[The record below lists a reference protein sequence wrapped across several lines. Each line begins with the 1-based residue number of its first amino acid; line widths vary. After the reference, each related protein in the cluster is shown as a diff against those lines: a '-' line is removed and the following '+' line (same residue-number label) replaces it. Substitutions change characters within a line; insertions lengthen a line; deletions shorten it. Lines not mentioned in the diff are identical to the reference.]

1 MKTLQNNFV
10 EAIGNTPLFKLKVA
24 SEITGCNIYGKA
36 EYLNPGGSV
45 KDRAAL
51 ALIRDA
57 EEKKLISKGGTIVE
71 GTAGNTGIGLC
82 LLGNSIG
89 YKTIIVM
96 NDNQTQEKKDLLRNI
111 GADLRL
117 VPPKPYKDENNF
129 VKYAGRLADE
139 LKSSN
144 NHGVVWA
151 NQFDNTANS
160 KGHYET
166 TGPEIW
172 EQTDGKIDGF
182 VCSSGTGGTIAGVSS
197 FLKEKNKDI
206 KIYLS
211 DPTGSSLY
219 NYIENGELKSEGG
232 SITEGIGSSR
242 VTANFA
248 KANIDGAFSIS
259 DHESLPVLFNLIEK
273 EGLSLGTSCGVNIA
287 GAIRLGKLLGPGKT
301 IVTILCDKSDKYN
314 SKMFNKSFLQ
324 EKGLPY
330 PHWI

>member
-1 MKTLQNNFV
+1 MIKNNFL
-10 EAIGNTPLFKLKVA
+10 ESIGNTQLIKLKMA

-36 EYLNPGGSV
+36 EYQNPGGSV

-57 EEKKLISKGGTIVE
+57 EEKKLITKGGIIVE

-89 YKTIIVM
+89 YKTVIVM

-151 NQFDNTANS
+151 NQFDNTANM

-172 EQTDGKIDGF
+172 EQTDGKVDGF
-182 VCSSGTGGTIAGVSS
+182 VCSSGTGGTISGVSNA
-197 FLKEKNKDI
+197 LKEKNKDI

-219 NYIENGELKSEGG
+219 NYVENGELKSEGN

-242 VTANFA
+242 ITANFA
-248 KANIDGAFSIS
+248 KATIDGAFSIS
-259 DHESLPVLFNLIEK
+259 DHESLPVLFDLIEK

>member
-1 MKTLQNNFV
+1 MNRPQNNFI
-10 EAIGNTPLFKLKVA
+10 EGIGNTPLVKLRAA

-51 ALIRDA
+51 ALIKDA

-82 LLGNSIG
+82 LIGNSVG
-89 YKTIIVM
+89 YK
-96 NDNQTQEKKDLLRNI
+96 DD
-111 GADLRL
+111 G
-117 VPPKPYKDENNF
+117 NF
-129 VKYAGRLADE
+129 VKVAAKLADD

-172 EQTDGKIDGF
+172 MQTHGKVDGF
-182 VCSSGTGGTIAGVSS
+182 VCSSGTGGTIGGVSS

-206 KIYLS
+206 KIFLA
-211 DPTGSSLY
+211 DPDGSSLFDH
-219 NYIENGELKSEGG
+219 IENGELKSSGS

-248 KANIDGAFSIS
+248 KAKIDGAFKVT
-259 DHESLPVLFNLIEK
+259 DKEALPVLYDLIQN
-273 EGLSLGTSCGVNIA
+273 EGLSLGTSCAINVT
-287 GAIRLGKLLGPGKT
+287 GAIKLGKKLGPGKT
-301 IVTILCDKSDKYN
+301 IVTILCDRSDKYN
-314 SKMFNKSFLQ
+314 SKLFNKKFLQ
-324 EKGLPY
+324 EKGLPI
-330 PHWI
+330 PS

>member
-1 MKTLQNNFV
+1 MIKNNFL
-10 EAIGNTPLFKLKVA
+10 ESIGNTQLIKLKMA

-36 EYLNPGGSV
+36 EYQNPGGSV

-57 EEKKLISKGGTIVE
+57 EEKKLITKGGIIVE

-89 YKTIIVM
+89 YKTVIVM

-151 NQFDNTANS
+151 NQFDNTANM

-172 EQTDGKIDGF
+172 EQTDGKVEGF
-182 VCSSGTGGTIAGVSS
+182 VCSCGTGGTIAGVSS

-211 DPTGSSLY
+211 DPSGSSLY
-219 NYIENGELKSEGG
+219 NYVENGELKSEGN

-242 VTANFA
+242 ITANFA
-248 KANIDGAFSIS
+248 KATIDGAFSIS
-259 DHESLPVLFNLIEK
+259 DHESLPVLFDLIEK

-314 SKMFNKSFLQ
+314 SKLFNKSFLQ

>member
-1 MKTLQNNFV
+1 MIKNNFL
-10 EAIGNTPLFKLKVA
+10 ESIGNTQLIKLKMA

-36 EYLNPGGSV
+36 EYQNPGGSV

-57 EEKKLISKGGTIVE
+57 EEKKLITKGGIIVE

-89 YKTIIVM
+89 YKTVIVM

-151 NQFDNTANS
+151 NQFDNTANME
-160 KGHYET
+160 GHYET

-172 EQTDGKIDGF
+172 EQTDGKVDGF

-219 NYIENGELKSEGG
+219 NYVENGELKSEGN

-242 VTANFA
+242 ITENFA
-248 KANIDGAFSIS
+248 KATIDGAFSIS
-259 DHESLPVLFNLIEK
+259 DHESLPVLFDLIEK

-314 SKMFNKSFLQ
+314 SKLFNKSFLQ

>member
-1 MKTLQNNFV
+1 MIKNNFL
-10 EAIGNTPLFKLKVA
+10 ESIGNTQLIKLKMA

-36 EYLNPGGSV
+36 EYQNPGGSV

-51 ALIRDA
+51 ALIKDA
-57 EEKKLISKGGTIVE
+57 EEKKLITKGGTIVE

-151 NQFDNTANS
+151 NQFDNTANM

-172 EQTDGKIDGF
+172 EQTDGKVDGF
-182 VCSSGTGGTIAGVSS
+182 VCSSGTGGTIAGVSR

-219 NYIENGELKSEGG
+219 NYVENGELKSEGN

-242 VTANFA
+242 ITANFA
-248 KANIDGAFSIS
+248 KATIDGAFSIS
-259 DHESLPVLFNLIEK
+259 DHESLPVLFDLIEK

-314 SKMFNKSFLQ
+314 SKLFNKSFLQ

>member
-1 MKTLQNNFV
+1 MSQIKNNFIESV
-10 EAIGNTPLFKLKVA
+10 GNTPLIKLKAA

-51 ALIRDA
+51 ALVKDA
-57 EEKKLISKGGTIVE
+57 QEKKLISEGGIVVE

-82 LLGNSIG
+82 LLGNSLG

-96 NDNQTQEKKDLLRNI
+96 NDNQTQEKKDTLKNI

-117 VPPKPYKDENNF
+117 VPPKPYKDDGNY
-129 VKYAGRLADE
+129 VKVAGRLAEE
-139 LKSSN
+139 LKSTN
-144 NHGVVWA
+144 NNGVVWA
-151 NQFDNTANS
+151 NQFDNTANA

-172 EQTDGKIDGF
+172 EQTDGKVDGF
-182 VCSSGTGGTIAGVSS
+182 VCASGTGGTIGGVSR
-197 FLKEKNKDI
+197 FLKEKNKDV

-211 DPTGSSLY
+211 DPTGSALY
-219 NYIENGELKSEGG
+219 NHIMNGELKAEGG

-242 VTANFA
+242 ITKNFA
-248 KANIDGAFSIS
+248 EAKIDGAFSIS
-259 DHESLPVLFNLIEK
+259 DQESLPLLYDLIQN

-287 GAIRLGKLLGPGKT
+287 GAIRLGKELGPGKT
-301 IVTILCDKSDKYN
+301 IVTILCDRSDKY
-314 SKMFNKSFLQ
+314 STKMFNKKFLE

-330 PHWI
+330 PSWL

>member
-1 MKTLQNNFV
+1 MIKNNFL
-10 EAIGNTPLFKLKVA
+10 ESIGNTQLIKLKMA

-36 EYLNPGGSV
+36 EYQNPGGSV

-51 ALIRDA
+51 ALIKDA
-57 EEKKLISKGGTIVE
+57 EEKKLITKGGTIVE

-151 NQFDNTANS
+151 NQFDNTANMM
-160 KGHYET
+160 GHYET

-172 EQTDGKIDGF
+172 EQTDGKVDGF

-219 NYIENGELKSEGG
+219 NYVENGELKSEGN

-242 VTANFA
+242 ITANFA
-248 KANIDGAFSIS
+248 KATIDGAFSIS
-259 DHESLPVLFNLIEK
+259 DHESLPVLFDLIEK

-314 SKMFNKSFLQ
+314 SKLFNKSFLQ

>member
-1 MKTLQNNFV
+1 MIKNNFL
-10 EAIGNTPLFKLKVA
+10 ESIGNTQLIKLKMA

-36 EYLNPGGSV
+36 EYQNPGGSV

-57 EEKKLISKGGTIVE
+57 EEKKLITKGGIIVE

-89 YKTIIVM
+89 YKTVIVM

-151 NQFDNTANS
+151 NQFDNTANM

-172 EQTDGKIDGF
+172 EQTNGKVNGF

-211 DPTGSSLY
+211 DPSGSSLY
-219 NYIENGELKSEGG
+219 NYVENGELKSEGN

-242 VTANFA
+242 ITANFA
-248 KANIDGAFSIS
+248 KATIDGAFSIS
-259 DHESLPVLFNLIEK
+259 DHESLPVLFDLIEK

-314 SKMFNKSFLQ
+314 SKLFNKSFLQ

>member
-1 MKTLQNNFV
+1 MKNYKDDFIQS
-10 EAIGNTPLFKLKVA
+10 IGNTPLIKLKAA

-57 EEKKLISKGGTIVE
+57 EQKKLISKGGIIVE

-82 LLGNSIG
+82 LIGNSLG

-96 NDNQTQEKKDLLRNI
+96 NDNQTQEKKDTLRNI
-111 GADLRL
+111 GADLKL
-117 VPPKPYKDENNF
+117 VPPKPYRDENNF
-129 VKYAGRLADE
+129 VKVAARMAEE

-160 KGHYET
+160 KGHYDT

-172 EQTDGKIDGF
+172 EQTEGKVDGF
-182 VCSSGTGGTIAGVSS
+182 VCSSGTGGTIGGVSS

-206 KIYLS
+206 QIYLS
-211 DPTGSSLY
+211 DPKGSSLY
-219 NYIENGELKSEGG
+219 NHIENGELKSEGG

-248 KANIDGAFSIS
+248 EAKIDGAFSIE
-259 DHESLPVLFNLIEK
+259 DKESLPILYDLIK
-273 EGLSLGTSCGVNIA
+273 NEGLSLGTSCGVNIA
-287 GAIRLGKLLGPGKT
+287 GAIRLGKKLGPGKT
-301 IVTILCDKSDKYN
+301 IVTILCDKSDRYN
-314 SKMFNKSFLQ
+314 SKMFNKSFLI

-330 PHWI
+330 PDWI

>member
-1 MKTLQNNFV
+1 MIKNNFL
-10 EAIGNTPLFKLKVA
+10 ESIGNTQLIKLKMA

-36 EYLNPGGSV
+36 EYQNPGGSV

-57 EEKKLISKGGTIVE
+57 EEKKLITKGGIIVE

-151 NQFDNTANS
+151 NQFDNTANM

-172 EQTDGKIDGF
+172 EQTDGKVDGF

-219 NYIENGELKSEGG
+219 NYVEYGELKSEGN

-242 VTANFA
+242 ITANFA
-248 KANIDGAFSIS
+248 KATIDGAFSIS
-259 DHESLPVLFNLIEK
+259 DHESLPVLFDLIEK

-314 SKMFNKSFLQ
+314 SKLFNKSFLQ